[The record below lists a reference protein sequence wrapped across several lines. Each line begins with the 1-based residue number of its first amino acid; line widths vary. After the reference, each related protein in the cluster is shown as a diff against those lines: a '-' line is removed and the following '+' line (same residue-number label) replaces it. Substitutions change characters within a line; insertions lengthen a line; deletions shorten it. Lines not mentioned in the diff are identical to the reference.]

1 MENQYK
7 KMTLENVAYTIYN
20 MYDYDELVKLLSMD
34 EEDVEAELDIILD
47 KIQDDDTVTGN
58 ESGSYTY
65 NGNEAKEIF
74 ENSIDGRDLLI
85 ELVDNDTYFKFQ
97 IADDFLNEN
106 YEDLDVLARLSAIG
120 FVRDNLDEV
129 KQRLEDYLHN
139 N

>member
-20 MYDYDELVKLLSMD
+20 MYDYDELVELLSMD
-34 EEDVEAELDIILD
+34 EEDVEGELEEILE

-58 ESGSYTY
+58 LSGSYTF
-65 NGNEAKEIF
+65 NTNEAKEIF
-74 ENSIDGRDLLI
+74 ENSEDGKDLLS
-85 ELVDNDTYFKFQ
+85 ELVDNDPFFKEQ
-97 IADDFLNEN
+97 IADDFLNDN

-120 FVRDNLDEV
+120 YVRDNLDKV